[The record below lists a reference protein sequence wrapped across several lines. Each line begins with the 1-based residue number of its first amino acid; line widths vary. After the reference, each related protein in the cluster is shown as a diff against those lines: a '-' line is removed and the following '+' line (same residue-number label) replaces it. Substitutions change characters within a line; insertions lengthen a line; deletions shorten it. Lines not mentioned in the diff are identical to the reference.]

1 MPHAH
6 WTPDAETD
14 LGEIAYSI
22 AVADQRPITADR
34 IIDEI
39 RVKVDL
45 YATQPSA
52 GTLRREL
59 GQDVRTFSHKHYISA
74 YHPID
79 NGIEV
84 LRVFD
89 GERDYPRLFS

>member
-1 MPHAH
+1 MPRAH

-14 LGEIAYSI
+14 LGEIAYAI

-39 RVKVDL
+39 RAKVDL

-52 GTLRREL
+52 GTLRKEL
-59 GQDVRTFSHKHYISA
+59 GPDVRTFLHKRYIIA
-74 YHPID
+74 YRPID

-89 GERDYPRLFS
+89 GARDYPRLFS